1 MKFNMNRF
9 TGILLA
15 FCFLLA
21 CAPAGSAQD
30 VVRFRLLPGTVGT
43 GALRNSIESNTTA
56 LITAINK
63 AYADNSPTVDCSGI
77 KITDYAKTNL
87 DDLWEYKH
95 LQMTGNSQGG
105 KLFIENPCLKIP
117 GGYQVSPLSCIV
129 YKVDGGVP
137 EESALAFNFDA
148 SGAIIDVSITLSTEQ
163 LGQLMKAGLSDV
175 KDEYAKS
182 MIAYWMGQLKNAYE
196 ERDLEFFKDMFSDD
210 AVIITGVRKPQRMKT
225 DVSAKMTSDQY
236 IYYKKTKEEYIQNLQ
251 NNVFKN
257 FNVIKVTFEEE
268 GQRVKQSVSKPR
280 YYIVDVTQLW
290 NAANTKT
297 GRKYSDK
304 GRLFVLWDMADPEK
318 PTILAR
324 VWQAHDDPKRWDFI
338 DFDNLE

>member
-1 MKFNMNRF
+1 M
-9 TGILLA
+9 LLA
-15 FCFLLA
+15 
-21 CAPAGSAQD
+21 SARLGAAQE

-43 GALRNSIESNTTA
+43 GALRNSIETNTSA

-63 AYADNSPTVDCSGI
+63 AYAAKSRAVDYTGV
-77 KITDYAKTNL
+77 KITEYAKTNL
-87 DDLWEYKH
+87 NDLWEYKH
-95 LQMTGNSQGG
+95 VQMTGNLQNG

-129 YKVDGGVP
+129 YRVDGGVP
-137 EESALAFNFDA
+137 EESAMAFNFD
-148 SGAIIDVSITLSTEQ
+148 SNGTITDVSITLSTEQ
-163 LGQLMKAGLSDV
+163 LGKLMKAGLNDV

-196 ERDLEFFKDMFSDD
+196 ERDVDFFKDMLSDD
-210 AVIITGVRKPQRMKT
+210 AVIITGVRKPQRVKT
-225 DVSAKMTSDQY
+225 EVSAKMTSDQY
-236 IYYKKTKEEYIQNLQ
+236 VYYKKTKDEYISNLE

-257 FNVIKVTFEEE
+257 YNKIKVTFEEE

-290 NAANTKT
+290 DAVNTRSGK
-297 GRKYSDK
+297 KYSDK

-324 VWQAHDDPKRWDFI
+324 VWQAIDDDKRWDFI

>member
-1 MKFNMNRF
+1 MTKSFR
-9 TGILLA
+9 ILLA
-15 FCFLLA
+15 LCLMFA
-21 CAPAGSAQD
+21 AAPIGAAQD
-30 VVRFRLLPGTVGT
+30 MVRFRLLPGTVGT
-43 GALRNSIESNTTA
+43 GALRNSIESNTSA
-56 LITAINK
+56 LISAINN
-63 AYADNSPTVDCSGI
+63 AQAANSATIDYSGI
-77 KITDYAKTNL
+77 KITEYAKTNL
-87 DDLWEYKH
+87 NDLWEYKH
-95 LQMTGNSQGG
+95 AKMLGNSQNG

-117 GGYQVSPLSCIV
+117 GGYQVSPLACMI
-129 YKVDGGVP
+129 YKLDGGAP
-137 EESALAFNFDA
+137 EESALAFNFDN
-148 SGAIIDVSITLSTEQ
+148 SGAISDVSITLSTEQ
-163 LGQLMKAGLSDV
+163 LGSLMKAGLSDV

-196 ERDLEFFKDMFSDD
+196 ERDLSFFEDMFSDD
-210 AVIITGVRKPQRMKT
+210 AVIITGVRKPQRVST

-236 IYYKKTKEEYIQNLQ
+236 TYYKKTKEEYIQNLRD
-251 NNVFKN
+251 NVFRN
-257 FNVIKVTFEEE
+257 FNSIKVTFEEQ

-304 GRLFVLWDMADPEK
+304 GRLFVLWDMADPER

-324 VWQAHDDPKRWDFI
+324 VWQAIDDDKRWDFI

>member
-1 MKFNMNRF
+1 MSKF

-15 FCFLLA
+15 LCMLLA
-21 CAPAGSAQD
+21 SAPCGAAQD

-43 GALRNSIESNTTA
+43 GPLRNSIEANTSA

-63 AYADNSPTVDCSGI
+63 AYADKSATIDYSGI
-77 KITDYAKTNL
+77 KITEYAKTNL
-87 DDLWEYKH
+87 NDLWDYKH
-95 LQMTGNSQGG
+95 VQMTGNSQNG

-117 GGYQVSPLSCIV
+117 GGYQISPLSCIIH
-129 YKVDGGVP
+129 KVDGGVP
-137 EESALAFNFDA
+137 EESALAFNFDG

-196 ERDLEFFKDMFSDD
+196 ERDIDFFKDMLSDD
-210 AVIITGVRKPQRMKT
+210 AVIITGVRKPQRVST

-236 IYYKKTKEEYIQNLQ
+236 VYYKKTKEEYILNLQ

-257 FNVIKVTFEEE
+257 FNSIKVTFEEE

-324 VWQAHDDPKRWDFI
+324 VWQAIDDTKRWDFI

>member
-1 MKFNMNRF
+1 MLAALS
-9 TGILLA
+9 LLICGA
-15 FCFLLA
+15 A
-21 CAPAGSAQD
+21 SMAAQD

-43 GALRNSIESNTTA
+43 GALRNSIEANTSA
-56 LITAINK
+56 LIGAINK
-63 AYADNSPTVDCSGI
+63 AYNANSPTVDYSGI
-77 KITDYAKTNL
+77 KISDYAKTNL
-87 DDLWEYKH
+87 NDLWEYKH
-95 LQMTGNSQGG
+95 VQMIGNSQNG

-117 GGYQVSPLSCIV
+117 GGYQVSPLACIV
-129 YKVDGGVP
+129 YKVGGGVP
-137 EESALAFNFDA
+137 EESALAFNFDSA
-148 SGAIIDVSITLSTEQ
+148 GTIIDVSITLSTEQ
-163 LGQLMKAGLSDV
+163 LGKLMKAGLSDV
-175 KDEYAKS
+175 KDEYAKT

-196 ERDLEFFKDMFSDD
+196 ERDLDFFKDMLSDD
-210 AVIITGVRKPQRMKT
+210 AVIITGVRKPQRVST

-236 IYYKKTKEEYIQNLQ
+236 IYYKKTKEEYILNLQ

-257 FNVIKVTFEEE
+257 FNSIKVTFEEE

-290 NAANTKT
+290 DAVNTKT
-297 GRKYSDK
+297 GRTYSDK

-324 VWQAHDDPKRWDFI
+324 VWQAIDDNKRWDFI